1 VLPLGIPAYKPYTT
15 LINQSAP
22 IRQIE
27 EFMGKSAK
35 SSKSSKSAPAKTGGT
50 PAPAKS
56 PAAKQPPAKQAP
68 AKQPP
73 KRSTLL
79 TIALVLVVLYGIVM
93 AAVYWTVLP
102 DVQRTATN
110 VVLWIV
116 LLAAVAIVVAGIAM
130 WYWKAWGIYLFAGA
144 AAVTSIA
151 TVLVS
156 GDFFLLFGAI
166 LPAILVLYV
175 ILRERSK
182 FA

>member
-1 VLPLGIPAYKPYTT
+1 
-15 LINQSAP
+15 
-22 IRQIE
+22 
-27 EFMGKSAK
+27 MGKSAK
-35 SSKSSKSAPAKTGGT
+35 SSKSSKSAPAKPAGT

-56 PAAKQPPAKQAP
+56 PAAKQAPAKQAPAKQAP